1 MKRNICIQLK
11 AAALLIVFS
20 LNTILAFAC
29 AIGIYMGY
37 NSKHH
42 YHDEAEKTE
51 ATTMHEHA
59 CGKQH
64 QHQHENKHQHD
75 LKKNTEKKDCCN
87 DNAISFQKIDKAL
100 NGSLN
105 TVNKVPAFV
114 LLINDFQTADTY
126 KYAGIQTHQYLLPLF
141 HPPPPDILVLIGR
154 FQI

>member
-20 LNTILAFAC
+20 LNTILGSAC
-29 AIGIYMGY
+29 AIGIDMGY

-59 CGKQH
+59 GGKQH

-75 LKKNTEKKDCCN
+75 LKKIHKKKT
-87 DNAISFQKIDKAL
+87 AATITLSVFKK
-100 NGSLN
+100 
-105 TVNKVPAFV
+105 
-114 LLINDFQTADTY
+114 LIKPLTA
-126 KYAGIQTHQYLLPLF
+126 
-141 HPPPPDILVLIGR
+141 V
-154 FQI
+154 

>member
-1 MKRNICIQLK
+1 MKKNISIQLK

-20 LNTILAFAC
+20 LNTILGFAC
-29 AIGIYMGY
+29 AIGIDMGY

-42 YHDEAEKTE
+42 HHDETKKTE
-51 ATTMHEHA
+51 TMHEDVGGEQH
-59 CGKQH
+59 QH

-75 LKKNTEKKDCCN
+75 LKKSTEKNDCCN

-100 NGSLN
+100 DSSLN
-105 TVNKVPAFV
+105 TLVKLPAFV
-114 LLINDFQTADTY
+114 LLVNDFQTADIY
-126 KYAGIQTHQYLLPLF
+126 KYAALQTHQYFVPLF